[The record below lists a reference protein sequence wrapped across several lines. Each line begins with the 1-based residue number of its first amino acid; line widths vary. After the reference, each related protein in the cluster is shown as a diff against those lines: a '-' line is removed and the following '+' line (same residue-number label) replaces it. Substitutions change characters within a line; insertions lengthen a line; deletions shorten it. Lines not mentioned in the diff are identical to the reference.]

1 MNTNITETHSSSPK
15 LDALLAQGKN
25 VLCYVSDNEYF
36 DNTVAIITEKTQH
49 DYKDASG
56 AHWVHVQLVENTIEF
71 VTG

>member
-1 MNTNITETHSSSPK
+1 MNITETHNSSSK

-49 DYKDASG
+49 NYKDASDTSWSY
-56 AHWVHVQLVENTIEF
+56 ATPVKNAIDF